1 MDSARFSFPA
11 VKGIQASME
20 YYVAMV
26 PLDCIPKLFT
36 FTDENLPPE
45 IRSQRTL
52 NKARIPEMRDYILT
66 NPTSYVFSALTAS
79 IDGDMAFEAVS
90 ENANLGMLSISM
102 SAKLLINDGQHRR
115 AAIEEALRKNPDLK
129 YEHAS
134 MVLYHD
140 IGLKRSQQMFS
151 DLNRFA
157 IRPTKSLNILY
168 DNRDHLSLIVKE
180 VVTSI
185 PDFGKL
191 IDKEHTSIPN
201 RSIALFTLSAIHHG
215 TKALLK
221 ENSGTKE
228 EQLDLAKQFW
238 SSVYDNMTEWKAVA
252 SKSVKSSEIRRDS
265 LSPLSITIRSLGQV
279 GNELIKKHPSSW
291 KERLT
296 SLGDI
301 DWKKSNQLWQK
312 GIVVDGSV
320 QLSHATEAQMVTI
333 LKSIIMQADK

>member
-1 MDSARFSFPA
+1 MDSARYSFPA

-52 NKARIPEMRDYILT
+52 NKARIPEMRDYILA

-79 IDGDMAFEAVS
+79 IDGDMSFDEVS
-90 ENANLGMLSISM
+90 GNASLGVLSISM

-115 AAIEEALRKNPDLK
+115 AAIEKALKKQPDLK
-129 YEHAS
+129 YEHIS

-168 DNRDHLSLIVKE
+168 DNRNVLSVLVKDMIAA
-180 VVTSI
+180 I
-185 PDFGKL
+185 PDFSRL

-221 ENSGTKE
+221 DQTGSMD
-228 EQLDLAKQFW
+228 EQRELAIRYW
-238 SSVYDNMTEWKAVA
+238 SIVYANMPEWKNVA
-252 SKSVKSSEIRRDS
+252 SKKVKSSEIRRDS
-265 LSPLSITIRSLGQV
+265 LSPLSITLRSLGQV
-279 GNELIKKHPSSW
+279 GNEIIAKYPDAWQEKLSW
-291 KERLT
+291 LAGINWR
-296 SLGDI
+296 
-301 DWKKSNQLWQK
+301 KSNPIWQK
-312 GIVVDGSV
+312 GIVVNGSV
-320 QLSHATEAQMVTI
+320 QLSHATQAQMVQI
-333 LKSIIMQADK
+333 LKNIIEQAGV

>member
-11 VKGIQASME
+11 VKGIQANME
-20 YYVAMV
+20 YYVTMV

-52 NKARIPEMRDYILT
+52 NKARIPEMRDYILS

-79 IDGDMAFEAVS
+79 IDGDVTFEPAKNNS
-90 ENANLGMLSISM
+90 YLGMLSISM
-102 SAKLLINDGQHRR
+102 SAKMLINDGQHRR
-115 AAIEEALRKNPDLK
+115 AAIEEAIKKNPDLK
-129 YEHAS
+129 YEHIS

-168 DNRDHLSLIVKE
+168 DNRGSLSLLVKE
-180 VVTSI
+180 VIFSI
-185 PDFGKL
+185 PDFSQL

-201 RSIALFTLSAIHHG
+201 RAVALFTLSALHHG

-221 ENSGTKE
+221 NMTLSIKE
-228 EQLDLAKQFW
+228 ETNLA
-238 SSVYDNMTEWKAVA
+238 TEFWKAIYENMPEWNDVS
-252 SKSVKSSEIRRDS
+252 SKKVKASEIRRDS
-265 LSPLSITIRSLGQV
+265 LSPLSITLRSLGQI
-279 GNELIKKHPSSW
+279 GNELIIQYPDSW
-291 KERLT
+291 KNKLQA
-296 SLGDI
+296 LKGI
-301 DWKKSNQLWQK
+301 DWKKTNPIWQK
-312 GIVVDGSV
+312 GIIVSGSV
-320 QLSHATEAQMVTI
+320 QLSHATQAQMVNI
-333 LKSIIMQADK
+333 LKNIIK